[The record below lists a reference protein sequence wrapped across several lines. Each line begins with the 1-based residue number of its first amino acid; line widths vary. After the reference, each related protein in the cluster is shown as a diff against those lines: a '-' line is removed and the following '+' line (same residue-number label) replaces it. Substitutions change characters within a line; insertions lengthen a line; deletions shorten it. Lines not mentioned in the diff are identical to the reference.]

1 MTQLLMDRCK
11 KARPVYAAAI
21 ASRNMA
27 KVEEA
32 LAAGCNVGFKTVE
45 SVAQRNNGNKQ
56 NRESDVALAEQCA
69 AGANGA
75 LRSAVCA
82 DPRVPL

>member
-45 SVAQRNNGNKQ
+45 SVAH
-56 NRESDVALAEQCA
+56 E
-69 AGANGA
+69 
-75 LRSAVCA
+75 
-82 DPRVPL
+82 